1 MNRNI
6 RRALLA
12 ALAAA
17 SAVAALQPAAGA
29 APPEGK
35 VVEARQH
42 WAEGWYNVR
51 LHDAAGASAE
61 SIQSKAESL
70 LAQYGGTVQST
81 WSRTLQGFS
90 VRGLSEGAA
99 RRLAAN
105 PAVKA
110 VYETG
115 TARGADVQDN
125 APWTVDR
132 VDQADLPLN
141 TKYEYT
147 ATGEGVTVYNMDSGT
162 RVSHSE
168 FEGRARDG
176 YDFFDK
182 DAVAQDCHGHGTH
195 TASMS
200 VGKTY
205 GVAKK
210 AKLVALRVFD
220 CSNSGP
226 DALVIDAVEWI
237 DANGQKPAVVNM
249 SLGQYEAGIGDEQI
263 RSSIQ
268 KGFIYVFAAGNNN
281 GAAACNYSPAR
292 VTEGLTVASTEKND
306 SRSGF
311 SNIGTCVDLFAPGGS
326 NTGAAYSSDTATRQD
341 QGTSFSAPLVTGAA
355 ALYLQS
361 HPTANQAEVN
371 KAIIDSAT
379 AGKVTNAGTGSPNK
393 LLYTKGVTGGPGPGP
408 TCAKQTNDTDVSI
421 PDAGSA
427 VVSTITV
434 SGCTGSG
441 SSAAQVEVA
450 VAHSYRGDLV
460 VELVAPDGSAYRLK
474 ESSAADHVD
483 DVRATYTVN
492 LSSETKNGD
501 WKLRVQDVY
510 RYDTGTIQSWS
521 LTV

>member
-1 MNRNI
+1 MNRNT
-6 RRALLA
+6 RRALLG
-12 ALAAA
+12 ALAVAT
-17 SAVAALQPAAGA
+17 AVVALAPAAGA

-42 WAEGWYNVR
+42 WAAGWYNVR

-61 SIQSKAESL
+61 SIQSKAQSL

-115 TARGADVQDN
+115 TARGADVQNN
-125 APWTVDR
+125 AQWNLDR
-132 VDQADLPLN
+132 VDQAALPLS
-141 TKYEYT
+141 TTYEYT

-162 RVSHSE
+162 RVSHVE
-168 FEGRARDG
+168 FEGRATNG

-195 TASMS
+195 TASDS

-263 RSSIQ
+263 RASIA

-281 GAAACNYSPAR
+281 GADACGYSPAR

-326 NTGAAYSSDTATRQD
+326 NVGAAHGSDTATRTD
-341 QGTSFSAPLVTGAA
+341 QGTSFSAPLVSGAV
-355 ALYLQS
+355 ALYLQG

-371 KAIIDSAT
+371 KAILDSAT

-393 LLYTKGVTGGPGPGP
+393 LLYTKFGTTPDPS
-408 TCAKQTNDTDVSI
+408 CAKKTNDTDVSI

-441 SSAAQVEVA
+441 STSGQVEVA
-450 VAHSYRGDLV
+450 IAHSYRGDLV
-460 VELVAPDGSAYRLK
+460 VELVAPDGSAYQLK
-474 ESSAADHVD
+474 ASSAADHAD

>member
-1 MNRNI
+1 MNRKT
-6 RRALLA
+6 RRALLG
-12 ALAAA
+12 ALAVAT
-17 SAVAALQPAAGA
+17 AVAALAPAAASA

-35 VVEARQH
+35 VVQARQH
-42 WAEGWYNVR
+42 WAAGWYNVQ

-61 SIQSKAESL
+61 SVQSKAQSL
-70 LAQYGGTVQST
+70 ISEYGGTVQST
-81 WSRTLQGFS
+81 WNRTIQGFS

-132 VDQADLPLN
+132 VDQTDLPLN
-141 TKYEYT
+141 TKYEYN

-162 RVSHSE
+162 RISHAE
-168 FEGRARDG
+168 FEGRATNG

-182 DAVAQDCHGHGTH
+182 DSVAQDCHGHGTH
-195 TASMS
+195 TASAS

-226 DALVIDAVEWI
+226 DSLVIDAVEWI

-249 SLGQYEAGIGDEQI
+249 SLGQYEAGIGDAQI
-263 RSSIQ
+263 KASIQ

-281 GAAACNYSPAR
+281 GADACGYSPAR

-326 NTGAAYSSDTATRQD
+326 NVGASYGSDTATRTD
-341 QGTSFSAPLVTGAA
+341 QGTSFSAPLVTGAV

-371 KAIIDSAT
+371 KAIIDAAT
-379 AGKVTNAGTGSPNK
+379 SGKVTNAGTGSPNK
-393 LLYTKGVTGGPGPGP
+393 LLYTKFGTTPDPS
-408 TCAKQTNDTDVSI
+408 CAKQSNTTPVSI

-427 VVSTITV
+427 VTSTISVT
-434 SGCTGSG
+434 GCTGAG
-441 SSAAQVEVA
+441 SATAQVEVA
-450 VAHSYRGDLV
+450 ITHSYRGDLV
-460 VELVAPDGSAYRLK
+460 VELVAPDGTAYRLK
-474 ESSAADHVD
+474 ESSPADHVD
-483 DVRATYTVN
+483 DVRATYSVN

-510 RYDTGTIQSWS
+510 RFDTGSVQSWS